1 MSAGMRAARWI
12 AIGGSLLVW
21 GLIILGARVGVDAPV
36 YPFEGLTVVVASQ
49 VKLILAWIGVPVSQY
64 AASLYIPGGF
74 GYVVVI
80 GCTGV
85 VPAAVLAIA
94 ILASPASAAAR
105 ALGLVVAVPL
115 VLLLNLVRLVHLFYL
130 GVHDPQTFGLAHEVL
145 WEGALVVTTVGIWFG
160 WWSWASQRRD
170 RGDRATPFKA
180 VISG

>member
-1 MSAGMRAARWI
+1 MSAGMRVGRRI
-12 AIGGSLLVW
+12 ALPGALLVW
-21 GLIILGARVGVDAPV
+21 GLIILGARVGVEAPV
-36 YPFEGLTVVVASQ
+36 NPFEDLTVIVASQ
-49 VKLILAWIGVPVSQY
+49 VKLMLAWIGVPVSQY

-74 GYVVVI
+74 GYVVVM

-145 WEGALVVTTVGIWFG
+145 WECALVVTTVGMWFG
-160 WWSWASQRRD
+160 WWRWASQRR
-170 RGDRATPFKA
+170 DRATPFKA
-180 VISG
+180 VMSG